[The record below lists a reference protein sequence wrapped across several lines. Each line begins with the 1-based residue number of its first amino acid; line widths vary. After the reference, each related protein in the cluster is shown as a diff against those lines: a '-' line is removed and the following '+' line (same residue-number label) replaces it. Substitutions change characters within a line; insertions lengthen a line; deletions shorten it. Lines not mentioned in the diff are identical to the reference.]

1 MKLRDIRRSKGL
13 TQVQAARLCS
23 MSRRNFQYL
32 EQEETESK
40 SCQKAKELLMAYG
53 KKKSKPLTIA
63 VAGLGYVGLSLA
75 VLLSQHNR
83 VLAVDVVKEKVEK
96 INQRVA
102 PFRDEE
108 IEDYLKTKELD
119 LTATLDAESAYS
131 QADLIVV
138 AVPTNYDPNKN
149 YFDTSK
155 VEEVLDAVKR
165 TNPNTLVVIK
175 STVPVGYTSKI
186 QERYKFKRLL
196 FCPEFLRES
205 KALYDNLYPSRIV
218 VGHQNDEKDAILFAS
233 LLQQGALK
241 KDVPVLL
248 TKYEEAESIKLFS
261 NTYLALRV
269 SFFNELDTYAESKGL
284 STKDI
289 IAGVTLDPRIG
300 HFYDNP
306 SFGYGGYCLPKDT
319 RQLLANFG
327 SVPQDLIQAIVD
339 SNATRKDWIAS
350 QILKKAGYYDYG
362 DNTGYDA
369 SIEKEVTIGVYRLS
383 MKSGSDNFR
392 SSSVLGVMKRIKAKG
407 AKVIVYEPSLPNG
420 SLFFG
425 SEVVNDFSA
434 FAKRSSVIVA
444 NRMSKELSSVSE
456 KLYTRDLFGDD

>member
-1 MKLRDIRRSKGL
+1 MRLREIRRSKGL
-13 TQVQAARLCS
+13 TQVQAADLCS

-32 EQEETESK
+32 EKEEVESK
-40 SCQKAKELLMAYG
+40 ACLKAKSVLMAYG
-53 KKKSKPLTIA
+53 EKKSEPLTIA

-83 VLAVDVVKEKVEK
+83 VLAVDISKDKVQK
-96 INQRVA
+96 VNQRIA
-102 PFRDEE
+102 PFRDAE
-108 IEDYLKTKELD
+108 IESYLKTKNLD
-119 LTATLDAESAYS
+119 LTATLEGQAAYS

-155 VEEVLDAVKR
+155 VEEVLDVAKKV
-165 TNPNTLVVIK
+165 NPNALIVIK
-175 STVPVGYTSKI
+175 STVPVGYTAQVQKK
-186 QERYKFKRLL
+186 YKFKRLL
-196 FCPEFLRES
+196 FSPEFLRES
-205 KALYDNLYPSRIV
+205 KALYDNLHPSRIV
-218 VGHQNDEKDAILFAS
+218 IGHNNGEKDAALFAS
-233 LLQQGALK
+233 LLQQGALDA
-241 KDVPVLL
+241 DVPVLL

-327 SVPQDLIQAIVD
+327 SVPQDLVQAIVD
-339 SNATRKDWIAS
+339 SNSTRKDWIAS
-350 QILKKAGYYDYG
+350 QVLKKVGYYDYG
-362 DNTGYDA
+362 DNTDYDA
-369 SIEKEVTIGVYRLS
+369 SREKVVTIGVYRLS

-407 AKVIVYEPSLPNG
+407 AKVIVYEPALPNG

-425 SEVVNDFSA
+425 SQVVNDFGQ
-434 FAKRSSVIVA
+434 FVERSSVIVA
-444 NRMSKELSSVSE
+444 NRMSKELLAVSE
-456 KLYTRDLFGDD
+456 KIYTRDLFGDD

>member
-1 MKLRDIRRSKGL
+1 
-13 TQVQAARLCS
+13 
-23 MSRRNFQYL
+23 MS
-32 EQEETESK
+32 
-40 SCQKAKELLMAYG
+40 YG
-53 KKKSKPLTIA
+53 ENKREPLTIA

-83 VLAVDVVKEKVEK
+83 VLAVDISKDKVQK
-96 INQRVA
+96 VNQRVA
-102 PFRDEE
+102 PFRDAE
-108 IEDYLKTKELD
+108 IERYLKTKKLD
-119 LTATLDAESAYS
+119 LTATLEGQTAYS

-149 YFDTSK
+149 YFDTSR
-155 VEEVLDAVKR
+155 VEEVLDAAKKV
-165 TNPNTLVVIK
+165 NPNALIVIK
-175 STVPVGYTSKI
+175 STVPVGYTAQVQKK
-186 QERYKFKRLL
+186 YKFKRLL
-196 FCPEFLRES
+196 FSPEFLRES
-205 KALYDNLYPSRIV
+205 KALYDNLHPSRIV
-218 VGHQNDEKDAILFAS
+218 VGHNNGGKDAALFAS
-233 LLQQGALK
+233 LLQQGALGA
-241 KDVPVLL
+241 DVPVLF

-269 SFFNELDTYAESKGL
+269 SFFNELDTYAESRGL

-327 SVPQDLIQAIVD
+327 SVPQDLVQAIVD
-339 SNATRKDWIAS
+339 SNSTRKDWIAS
-350 QILKKAGYYDYG
+350 QVLKKAGYYDYG
-362 DNTGYDA
+362 DNTDYDV
-369 SIEKEVTIGVYRLS
+369 SREKEVTIGVYRLS

-407 AKVIVYEPSLPNG
+407 AKVIVYEPTLPNG

-425 SEVVNDFSA
+425 SEVVNDFGQ
-434 FAKRSSVIVA
+434 FVGRSSVIVA
-444 NRMSKELSSVSE
+444 NRMSKELFAASE